1 MDEQQPLP
9 PLEEYYTQVSRD
21 ALGNNERLGAV
32 ANATATAAEGF
43 VSIAAPVRQQQEDT
57 SVTEPVEDHRKSN
70 VPTETEIAQG
80 GPSMCKRD
88 HTPQLVYVR
97 KPLDREP
104 YGRFMTLDAVG

>member
-32 ANATATAAEGF
+32 ANAAATAAEGF
-43 VSIAAPVRQQQEDT
+43 VSVAAPVRQQQEDT

-70 VPTETEIAQG
+70 VPTERKVVRACASVLASGPAKSAREVEVIAFLQDG
-80 GPSMCKRD
+80 TG
-88 HTPQLVYVR
+88 
-97 KPLDREP
+97 
-104 YGRFMTLDAVG
+104 